1 MRITFQVPE
10 ADISSI
16 FTNFILMSKFSKTT
30 RDLLLQLAD
39 EQPEQ
44 LLEFKGHLKWN
55 ETSDWFTFSTII
67 LIDSNK
73 RIASHINLP
82 KHKINKLIE
91 ISSSDNHKIF
101 IIEGYPSSYLSKGTR
116 RGSIKLSNI
125 KKV

>member
-1 MRITFQVPE
+1 MG
-10 ADISSI
+10 
-16 FTNFILMSKFSKTT
+16 KFSKRT
-30 RDLLLQLAD
+30 RDDLLRLAD
-39 EQPEQ
+39 ENPEQ

-55 ETSDWFTFSTII
+55 ETSDWFTFSTLI
-67 LIDSNK
+67 LIDTNK

-91 ISSSDNHKIF
+91 IDKLDNHKVF

-116 RGSIKLSNI
+116 RGSIKLNNI